1 MEGQIRE
8 QAEKVA
14 QEALTIRATLLAA
27 PDWRDLGESDG
38 VHGYQRE
45 QGEDVFI
52 KGVAMVNFPPQD
64 VADFIWNPANR
75 VKFDSDLGFFNV
87 LHDFGNIRVEH
98 QLKNLPWPVDNRD
111 MVSMN
116 KRENVG
122 EDIHIYSRS
131 IQLDV
136 PLAEKTV
143 RADGILNSYYLK
155 NIEDIA
161 TEILYVSGANPR
173 GSIPHL
179 IINQLAGKQAFHLS
193 KIRDSLQ

>member
-1 MEGQIRE
+1 MEGQLRE

-14 QEALTIRATLLAA
+14 QEALAIRTSLLAA
-27 PDWRDLGESDG
+27 SDWRSLGETDG

-52 KGVAMVNFPPQD
+52 KGVATVNFPPEQ
-64 VADFIWNPANR
+64 VADFIWNPENQG
-75 VKFDSDLGFFNV
+75 KFDADLGFYNI
-87 LHDFGNIRVEH
+87 LHNFGNIRIDH
-98 QLKNLPWPVDNRD
+98 QLKKLPWPVDNRD
-111 MVSMN
+111 MVSVT
-116 KRENVG
+116 KRETVG

-131 IQLDV
+131 IELDV

-143 RADGILNSYYLK
+143 RATGILNSYYLK

-161 TEILYVSGANPR
+161 TEVLYVSGANPR

-193 KIRDSLQ
+193 KIRDSLN